1 MSLFSNIFGATTPNT
16 QTQAPAPTSATTVSA
31 APAAPAPSA
40 EVSPLDQF
48 NTLWEPT
55 TATGADNTLPA
66 NMFAGADPAKMLDA
80 ARKVDFAK
88 SIPPDVIAK
97 ITAGG
102 PDAAAAFIS
111 AINDVSQRSY
121 AQSSFAS
128 TKIVEAAL
136 AKFQEGLD
144 SRLPS
149 QIKKHQVSDSIRQ
162 TNPALTHPA
171 AAPILE
177 ALQSQFTVKY
187 PNATV
192 SEINDMATQYLNKFS
207 EASQPKK
214 LSKTPESENWGA
226 FFES

>member
-1 MSLFSNIFGATTPNT
+1 MSLFSNIFGAP
-16 QTQAPAPTSATTVSA
+16 APAPVATPAPTPAPVA
-31 APAAPAPSA
+31 APVAD
-40 EVSPLDQF
+40 VSPLDQF
-48 NTLWEPT
+48 NTLWEPS
-55 TATGADNTLPA
+55 ASTGADNTLPA

-88 SIPPDVIAK
+88 SIPQDVIAK

-102 PDAAAAFIS
+102 PEAAAAFAS
-111 AINDVSQRSY
+111 AINDVSQQSY
-121 AQSSFAS
+121 AKSSFAA

-144 SRLPS
+144 TRLPS

-214 LSKTPESENWGA
+214 VDKTPESENWGA